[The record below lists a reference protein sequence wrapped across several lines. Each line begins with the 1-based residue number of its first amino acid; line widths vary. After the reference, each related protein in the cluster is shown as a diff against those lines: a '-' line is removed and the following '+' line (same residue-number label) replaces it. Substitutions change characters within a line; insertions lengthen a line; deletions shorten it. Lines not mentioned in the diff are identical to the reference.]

1 MIRSNPWVDN
11 VTQATE
17 DDVIPLS
24 KPVRTQSGELV
35 DHISVA
41 KGTRLSVSV
50 PSMNRSTALWGADAK
65 EFKPERWI
73 GEEGIPAG
81 AKEVQG
87 HRHLLTFIDGPRT
100 CLGKGFAVAE
110 FKVRPPPSL
119 SGSVSRQR

>member
-1 MIRSNPWVDN
+1 M
-11 VTQATE
+11 TQATE